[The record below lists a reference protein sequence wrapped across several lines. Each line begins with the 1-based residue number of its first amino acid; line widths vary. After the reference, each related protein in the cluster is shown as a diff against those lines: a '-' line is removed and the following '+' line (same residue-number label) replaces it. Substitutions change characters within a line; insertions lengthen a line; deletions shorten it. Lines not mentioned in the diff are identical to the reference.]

1 MEEIFLP
8 VLHSFENNNVFSGSS
23 GMLRFVLT
31 PNVVMKNAKEVDLEK
46 SSILAQLWH
55 GLYCL
60 EKSTVEQEKVFPMS
74 EAGREEIRQWLM
86 ENR

>member
-31 PNVVMKNAKEVDLEK
+31 PNVVMKNAKEADLEK

-74 EAGREEIRQWLM
+74 L
-86 ENR
+86 

>member
-1 MEEIFLP
+1 
-8 VLHSFENNNVFSGSS
+8 
-23 GMLRFVLT
+23 MLRFVLT

-74 EAGREEIRQWLM
+74 EAGREEIQQWLI